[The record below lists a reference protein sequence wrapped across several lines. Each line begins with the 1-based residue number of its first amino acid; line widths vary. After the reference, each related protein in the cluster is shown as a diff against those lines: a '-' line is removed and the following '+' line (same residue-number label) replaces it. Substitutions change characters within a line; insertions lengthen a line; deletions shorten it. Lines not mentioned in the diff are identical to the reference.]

1 LASRIAKKQESAFM
15 ASAGSNFAD
24 FFLDL
29 RSAIFRS
36 VISVFAADISRYKF
50 RESYIKK
57 CVHWCRVM

>member
-1 LASRIAKKQESAFM
+1 M